1 METSEIRLDLPYADA
16 VTRVRE
22 ALAAEGF
29 GVLTEIDVKATMA
42 AKLGVEFEDYV
53 ILGACNPALAHRA
66 LEVDRS
72 VGLLLPCNVTVR
84 AEADG
89 AGSIV
94 EVLDPQVMVAMTGI
108 AGLAPVADEAGARLA
123 RVREALAGATAAR
136 S

>member
-1 METSEIRLDLPYADA
+1 MEMRLDLPYAEA
-16 VTRVRE
+16 VARVRE

-72 VGLLLPCNVTVR
+72 VGMLLPCTVTVR
-84 AEADG
+84 AELGDG
-89 AGSIV
+89 GGSLV
-94 EVLDPQVMVAMTGI
+94 DVLDPHVMVETTGI
-108 AGLAPVADEAGARLA
+108 ADLGPVADEAGVRLA
-123 RVREALAGATAAR
+123 RVREALAGAPAGR

>member
-22 ALAAEGF
+22 ALGAEGF

-42 AKLGVEFEDYV
+42 VKLGVEFEDYV

-72 VGLLLPCNVTVR
+72 VGLLLPCTVTVR
-84 AEADG
+84 ADG

-108 AGLAPVADEAGARLA
+108 AGLAPVADEAGARLT